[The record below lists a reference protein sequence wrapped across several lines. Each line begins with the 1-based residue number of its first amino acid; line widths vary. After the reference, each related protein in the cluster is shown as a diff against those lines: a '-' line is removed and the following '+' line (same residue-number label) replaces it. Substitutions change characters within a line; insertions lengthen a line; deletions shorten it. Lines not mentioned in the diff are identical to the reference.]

1 MSSQSSQLKDFDIIK
16 TLGEGSFAKVY
27 KVVRKS
33 DGQSYAMKKCKIG
46 LMKQRDKENALNEVH
61 ILASIK
67 NQYVIAYKEAIY
79 DEQSECLFVI
89 MEYAAGGDLQQQ
101 VKNCIKS
108 KTCLDENQIWI
119 WTIQMLY
126 GLKALHDLKI
136 LHRDLKCANIFLDSR
151 RNAKIGDLN
160 VSKITQANLARTQV
174 GTPYYTS
181 PEVWKDQM
189 YNNKSDIWSL
199 GCLIYELCAQKP
211 PFLASD
217 MPSLFKKIGK
227 GIYERIPS
235 RYSSELSN
243 LISQCLNI
251 NQTTR
256 PDCDQLLNLPIIKK
270 KIEDLN
276 IKQDVFSKEDFNA
289 QAIIKKVSVLD
300 QIKYPVNKKNL
311 QERLPKPSYNTN
323 SQQEIKKVTPNNQI
337 GTYQTPTSE
346 ELKNMR
352 RVRSNSGIQL
362 KSQNPQPQQY
372 QRFDFMLEQEIQR
385 RLSNLN
391 SRDYLSQQSQ
401 QNIPSSSNLDLRKR
415 KISEDI
421 QNYQYKQLFQDSH
434 YNLNYISKP
443 VLQERKRSDRY
454 SYYER
459 NRDQENNIQYSN
471 RIIPH
476 REIYSAKNPFSGDPK
491 NVNQYIKK
499 PYSIRNDIPLPY
511 SSLNSNKE
519 AIYFGGAKRVQTE
532 VRSLLSKQYR

>member
-1 MSSQSSQLKDFDIIK
+1 
-16 TLGEGSFAKVY
+16 
-27 KVVRKS
+27 
-33 DGQSYAMKKCKIG
+33 MKRCKIG
-46 LMKQRDKENALNEVH
+46 LMKQRDKDNALNEVR

-89 MEYAAGGDLQQQ
+89 MEYAAGGDLHQQ

-108 KTCLDENQIWI
+108 KTYLDENQIWI
-119 WTIQMLY
+119 WAIQMLY

-227 GIYERIPS
+227 GIYERIPQ

-243 LISQCLNI
+243 LISQCLNV
-251 NQTTR
+251 NQSTR

-276 IKQDVFSKEDFNA
+276 IKQEAFSKEDFNP
-289 QAIIKKVSVLD
+289 QALNQKLSVLD
-300 QIKYPVNKKNL
+300 QIKYPANKKNL

-323 SQQEIKKVTPNNQI
+323 SQQEIKKITPNNQI

-362 KSQNPQPQQY
+362 KSQNSQPQQY
-372 QRFDFMLEQEIQR
+372 QRFDLLLEQEIQR
-385 RLSNLN
+385 RLNNLN

-401 QNIPSSSNLDLRKR
+401 QNIPSSSNIDLRKR
-415 KISEDI
+415 KISEDF
-421 QNYQYKQLFQDSH
+421 QNYQYRQLFQDNH

-443 VLQERKRSDRY
+443 IQYERKRSDRH

-459 NRDQENNIQYSN
+459 NRDQENDIQYSN

-476 REIYSAKNPFSGDPK
+476 REIYSAKNPFIGDTK
-491 NVNQYIKK
+491 TGNQYTKK